1 MSGRQQ
7 RPSRGGAALSSRPRP
22 PYRLWLPGTGTPEV
36 LELQPTCARSPFP
49 RTHARGIPGVARS
62 PVPGKMPCLPPAFS
76 APSRFR
82 KSFKPRS
89 QSGCPS
95 RAPPPPLPLAEAA
108 SRPAPSSAPTPRGT
122 LISVTTWEDSLGA
135 GDTRSHPPAAPSR
148 RPPRATALREPHS
161 HKCCFQLIARA
172 GEGKGPGRRPRP
184 EAGARLVWRCVRSA
198 AACSSTTPA
207 CKFEM

>member
-1 MSGRQQ
+1 M
-7 RPSRGGAALSSRPRP
+7 
-22 PYRLWLPGTGTPEV
+22 
-36 LELQPTCARSPFP
+36 ELQPTCARSPFP